1 MPKSNK
7 ISMSVI
13 RRLPRYYRFISELA
27 DNGEQRISS
36 GKLAELMNVTAS
48 QIRQDF
54 NCFGGFGQQGYGY
67 SISYLKSE
75 MENILGLNK
84 VNNAIILGAGNLGK
98 AVALHIN
105 FAERGFNIKGI
116 FETNPNIIG
125 TKINDI
131 EVMSESQV
139 DEFIKNNDISIA
151 MLCIPRQ
158 SVATIIDRLYSCGIK
173 AYWNFSH
180 FDIARKYSDTV
191 VENVHMTDSL
201 MTLSYRMN
209 EKLKSEE
216 KTEGSSYCLYCNPC
230 SSGDWSD
237 RI

>member
-125 TKINDI
+125 TRINDI

-158 SVATIIDRLYSCGIK
+158 SVATIIDRLYNCGIK

-216 KTEGSSYCLYCNPC
+216 KTEK
-230 SSGDWSD
+230 
-237 RI
+237 

>member
-1 MPKSNK
+1 
-7 ISMSVI
+7 MSVI
-13 RRLPRYYRFISELA
+13 RRLPRYYRFISGLA

-105 FAERGFNIKGI
+105 
-116 FETNPNIIG
+116 
-125 TKINDI
+125 
-131 EVMSESQV
+131 
-139 DEFIKNNDISIA
+139 
-151 MLCIPRQ
+151 L
-158 SVATIIDRLYSCGIK
+158 
-173 AYWNFSH
+173 
-180 FDIARKYSDTV
+180 
-191 VENVHMTDSL
+191 SL
-201 MTLSYRMN
+201 
-209 EKLKSEE
+209 
-216 KTEGSSYCLYCNPC
+216 
-230 SSGDWSD
+230 
-237 RI
+237 IHI

>member
-125 TKINDI
+125 TRINDI

-139 DEFIKNNDISIA
+139 DDFIKNNDISIA

-158 SVATIIDRLYSCGIK
+158 SVATIIDRLYNCGIK

-216 KTEGSSYCLYCNPC
+216 KTEE
-230 SSGDWSD
+230 
-237 RI
+237 

>member
-125 TKINDI
+125 TRINDI

-158 SVATIIDRLYSCGIK
+158 SVATIIDRLYNCGIK

-216 KTEGSSYCLYCNPC
+216 KTEE
-230 SSGDWSD
+230 
-237 RI
+237 

>member
-1 MPKSNK
+1 
-7 ISMSVI
+7 MSVI

-27 DNGEQRISS
+27 DSGEQRISS

-131 EVMSESQV
+131 EVMPESQV

-158 SVATIIDRLYSCGIK
+158 SVATIIDRLYNCGIK

-180 FDIARKYSDTV
+180 CDIARKYSDTV

-216 KTEGSSYCLYCNPC
+216 KTEE
-230 SSGDWSD
+230 
-237 RI
+237 

>member
-1 MPKSNK
+1 
-7 ISMSVI
+7 
-13 RRLPRYYRFISELA
+13 
-27 DNGEQRISS
+27 
-36 GKLAELMNVTAS
+36 MNVTAS

-67 SISYLKSE
+67 SISFLKKE

-105 FAERGFNIKGI
+105 FIEKGFSVKGI
-116 FETNPNIIG
+116 FETNPALVGQEIKGI
-125 TKINDI
+125 KIYPENDI
-131 EVMSESQV
+131 EQ
-139 DEFIKNNDISIA
+139 FIADNNISIA
-151 MLCIPRQ
+151 VLCVPKN
-158 SVATIIDRLYSCGIK
+158 SVASIIDKLYNNGIK
-173 AYWNFSH
+173 AFWNFSH
-180 FDIARKYSDTV
+180 YDISRKYSDTV

-216 KTEGSSYCLYCNPC
+216 KN
-230 SSGDWSD
+230 
-237 RI
+237 

>member
-105 FAERGFNIKGI
+105 FAERGFNTLILSVQRLMILRLCLSHKLMNLSRTMI
-116 FETNPNIIG
+116 F
-125 TKINDI
+125 
-131 EVMSESQV
+131 Q
-139 DEFIKNNDISIA
+139 
-151 MLCIPRQ
+151 
-158 SVATIIDRLYSCGIK
+158 
-173 AYWNFSH
+173 
-180 FDIARKYSDTV
+180 
-191 VENVHMTDSL
+191 
-201 MTLSYRMN
+201 
-209 EKLKSEE
+209 
-216 KTEGSSYCLYCNPC
+216 
-230 SSGDWSD
+230 
-237 RI
+237 

>member
-1 MPKSNK
+1 
-7 ISMSVI
+7 MSVI

-27 DNGEQRISS
+27 DSGEQRISS

-67 SISYLKSE
+67 SISFLKSE

-131 EVMSESQV
+131 EVMPESQV

-158 SVATIIDRLYSCGIK
+158 SVATIIDRLYNYGIK

-216 KTEGSSYCLYCNPC
+216 KTEE
-230 SSGDWSD
+230 
-237 RI
+237 

>member
-1 MPKSNK
+1 
-7 ISMSVI
+7 MSVI

-27 DNGEQRISS
+27 DSGEQRISS

-105 FAERGFNIKGI
+105 FAERGFNTKGI

-131 EVMSESQV
+131 EVMPESQV

-158 SVATIIDRLYSCGIK
+158 SVATIIDRLYNCGIK

-216 KTEGSSYCLYCNPC
+216 KTEE
-230 SSGDWSD
+230 
-237 RI
+237 

>member
-1 MPKSNK
+1 
-7 ISMSVI
+7 MSVI

-158 SVATIIDRLYSCGIK
+158 SVATIIDRLYNCGIK

-191 VENVHMTDSL
+191 VENVHMTDRLSL
-201 MTLSYRMN
+201 L
-209 EKLKSEE
+209 
-216 KTEGSSYCLYCNPC
+216 
-230 SSGDWSD
+230 
-237 RI
+237 

>member
-180 FDIARKYSDTV
+180 FDIAREYSDTV

-216 KTEGSSYCLYCNPC
+216 KTEE
-230 SSGDWSD
+230 
-237 RI
+237 

>member
-125 TKINDI
+125 TRINDI
-131 EVMSESQV
+131 EVMPESQV

-158 SVATIIDRLYSCGIK
+158 SVATIIDRLYNCGIK

-209 EKLKSEE
+209 EKLKLEE
-216 KTEGSSYCLYCNPC
+216 KTEE
-230 SSGDWSD
+230 
-237 RI
+237 

>member
-1 MPKSNK
+1 
-7 ISMSVI
+7 MSVI

-27 DNGEQRISS
+27 DSGEQRISS

-105 FAERGFNIKGI
+105 FAERDFNIKGI

-131 EVMSESQV
+131 EVMPESQV

-158 SVATIIDRLYSCGIK
+158 SVATIIDRLYNCGIK

-216 KTEGSSYCLYCNPC
+216 KTEE
-230 SSGDWSD
+230 
-237 RI
+237 

>member
-1 MPKSNK
+1 
-7 ISMSVI
+7 MSVI

-36 GKLAELMNVTAS
+36 GELAELMNVTAS

-125 TKINDI
+125 TRINDI

-158 SVATIIDRLYSCGIK
+158 SVATIIDRLYNCGIK

-216 KTEGSSYCLYCNPC
+216 KTEE
-230 SSGDWSD
+230 
-237 RI
+237 

>member
-158 SVATIIDRLYSCGIK
+158 SVATIIDRLYNCGIK

-216 KTEGSSYCLYCNPC
+216 KTEE
-230 SSGDWSD
+230 
-237 RI
+237 

>member
-27 DNGEQRISS
+27 DSGEQRISS

-158 SVATIIDRLYSCGIK
+158 SVATIIDRLYNCGIK

-216 KTEGSSYCLYCNPC
+216 KTEE
-230 SSGDWSD
+230 
-237 RI
+237 